1 MNEQHDLPS
10 ANLATASVGKR
21 KRTKKKPLWCRII
34 YDDQMV
40 ALVRL
45 LGHAGMPLKEMR
57 DKAKPLVEKFGRER
71 LQEAADEI
79 VETVGDGDDAI
90 VRLTEQAQKL
100 AIQLI
105 GRPRTESSTVTA
117 DSISAGSQSPVHI
130 ESKDN
135 PPTTGTNS
143 ATTPCEPIL
152 PPSIATSSA
161 SPTASAVAPIESV
174 STLTRE
180 QLEHRSRDWANYE
193 TSCVAVFL
201 CQDQDFVDE
210 CLHLAKLCCERAAQ
224 SESVAS
230 GVQTETQARTLLLA
244 DQLQR
249 LVCEYNP
256 LAEEDVS
263 PFSDLLDA
271 ALSNVDWHDL
281 ADSFLNRLKCS
292 AEECGED

>member
-1 MNEQHDLPS
+1 MNERLDLPS
-10 ANLATASVGKR
+10 ADLAAANVGKR

-34 YDDQMV
+34 YDVQMV

-105 GRPRTESSTVTA
+105 GRPRTESSTTA
-117 DSISAGSQSPVHI
+117 VSTAAGLQ
-130 ESKDN
+130 
-135 PPTTGTNS
+135 PP
-143 ATTPCEPIL
+143 
-152 PPSIATSSA
+152 
-161 SPTASAVAPIESV
+161 APIESEAIPPTTETN
-174 STLTRE
+174 SMTLCEPNLSPPIAASSETPTTSAAASIESSPRLARE
-180 QLEHRSRDWANYE
+180 QTEDGSWEWTNYV
-193 TSCVAVFL
+193 TSCVAAFL
-201 CQDQDFVDE
+201 NDDRQFADE
-210 CLHLAKLCCERAAQ
+210 CLHLGKQCCERAAHCESVTSGAQ
-224 SESVAS
+224 SES
-230 GVQTETQARTLLLA
+230 QARTLLLA
-244 DQLQR
+244 EQLQR

-256 LAEEDVS
+256 LAEEEVS
-263 PFSDLLDA
+263 PFSELLDS

-281 ADSFLNRLKCS
+281 ADSFLKRLERS
-292 AEECGED
+292 IEECDDD

>member
-1 MNEQHDLPS
+1 MNEQHDLSS
-10 ANLATASVGKR
+10 ADLAVASVGKR

-45 LGHAGMPLKEMR
+45 LGHTGMPLKEMR

-71 LQEAADEI
+71 LQAAADEI
-79 VETVGDGDDAI
+79 VETVGDGDAAI

-105 GRPRTESSTVTA
+105 GRPRTESSTATA

-130 ESKDN
+130 ELKDI

-161 SPTASAVAPIESV
+161 SPTASAAAPIES
-174 STLTRE
+174 SPTLARE
-180 QLEHRSRDWANYE
+180 QTEDGSREWTNYV
-193 TSCVAVFL
+193 TSCVAAFL
-201 CQDQDFVDE
+201 NDDRQFADE
-210 CLHLAKLCCERAAQ
+210 CLHLAKQCCERTAHC
-224 SESVAS
+224 ESVTF
-230 GVQTETQARTLLLA
+230 GVQTETQGRTRLLA

-249 LVCEYNP
+249 LVSEYNP
-256 LAEEDVS
+256 LKEEDVS
-263 PFSDLLDA
+263 PFTDLLDA

-292 AEECGED
+292 AEECDED

>member
-1 MNEQHDLPS
+1 MNEQHDLSP
-10 ANLATASVGKR
+10 ADLAAASVGKR

-79 VETVGDGDDAI
+79 VETTGDGDDAI

-105 GRPRTESSTVTA
+105 GRPRTESSMATA
-117 DSISAGSQSPVHI
+117 DSKSAGSQSSAPF
-130 ESKDN
+130 ESEAIQ
-135 PPTTGTNS
+135 PTMEVNS
-143 ATTPCEPIL
+143 RIACELDSSPSTT
-152 PPSIATSSA
+152 ASSA
-161 SPTASAVAPIESV
+161 PQTASSAAPIESTP
-174 STLTRE
+174 TLARE
-180 QLEHRSRDWANYE
+180 KMDDCLRNWANYE
-193 TSCVAVFL
+193 TSCVAAFL
-201 CQDQDFVDE
+201 NEDRQFADE
-210 CLHLAKLCCERAAQ
+210 CLHLAKQCRERAAHC
-224 SESVAS
+224 EPVTS
-230 GVQTETQARTLLLA
+230 GAQTEPQSQTLLLA

-256 LAEEDVS
+256 LANDVS
-263 PFSDLLDA
+263 PFTDLLDA
-271 ALSNVDWHDL
+271 ALSNVDWLDL
-281 ADSFLNRLKCS
+281 ADSFFETLGRGL
-292 AEECGED
+292 

>member
-1 MNEQHDLPS
+1 MNERRDLPS
-10 ANLATASVGKR
+10 GDLAVASVSKR

-45 LGHAGMPLKEMR
+45 LGHSGMPLKEMR

-105 GRPRTESSTVTA
+105 GRPRTENSTATA
-117 DSISAGSQSPVHI
+117 DSNSNGSQPPVRI
-130 ESKDN
+130 ESAAI
-135 PPTTGTNS
+135 PPTTETNS
-143 ATTPCEPIL
+143 ATTLSEPNL
-152 PPSIATSSA
+152 PPSIVASSA
-161 SPTASAVAPIESV
+161 SPPASVAAPIES
-174 STLTRE
+174 SPTLARE
-180 QLEHRSRDWANYE
+180 HTEDGSWEWTNYV
-193 TSCVAVFL
+193 TSCVAAFL
-201 CQDQDFVDE
+201 NDDRQFADE
-210 CLHLAKLCCERAAQ
+210 CLHLAKQCCERAAHC
-224 SESVAS
+224 ESVTS
-230 GVQTETQARTLLLA
+230 GVQTESQAQTLLLA
-244 DQLQR
+244 EQLQR

-256 LAEEDVS
+256 LAEEEVS
-263 PFSDLLDA
+263 PFSELLES

-281 ADSFLNRLKCS
+281 ADSFLNRLKRS
-292 AEECGED
+292 VEECDED

>member
-10 ANLATASVGKR
+10 ADLAAASVGKR

-45 LGHAGMPLKEMR
+45 LGHEGMPLKEMR

-79 VETVGDGDDAI
+79 VETTGDGDDAI

-105 GRPRTESSTVTA
+105 GRPRTESS
-117 DSISAGSQSPVHI
+117 
-130 ESKDN
+130 
-135 PPTTGTNS
+135 PTT
-143 ATTPCEPIL
+143 AI
-152 PPSIATSSA
+152 SIAVGPQPPAPIKSEAIPPASIKS
-161 SPTASAVAPIESV
+161 SPTLA
-174 STLTRE
+174 RE
-180 QLEHRSRDWANYE
+180 QKEDGARDWANYE
-193 TSCVAVFL
+193 TSCVAAFL
-201 CQDQDFVDE
+201 CQDREFSDE
-210 CLHLAKLCCERAAQ
+210 CLHLAKLCCDQAAHC
-224 SESVAS
+224 ESVTS
-230 GVQTETQARTLLLA
+230 GAQTEPQARTLLLA

-249 LVCEYNP
+249 LVGEYNP
-256 LAEEDVS
+256 LAEDVS
-263 PFSDLLDA
+263 PFADLLEA

-281 ADSFLNRLKCS
+281 ADSFLNRS
-292 AEECGED
+292 VEECGES